1 MTSLG
6 KWMLAA
12 AVVASGLGM
21 GAAKA
26 NAAQIG
32 IYVRAGR
39 PAVPPCP
46 GPGYAWVNAYYDGYG
61 NYVPGYWNYVGVSTY
76 VPAGGVYLSYRGGD
90 YDHDRWEHERRENEW
105 REHEWREHEEHEH
118 HDNGWHRGWD
128 HDGR

>member
-1 MTSLG
+1 MKNVG
-6 KWMLAA
+6 KWLLAA

-39 PAVPPCP
+39 AIPPCP
-46 GPGYAWVNAYYDGYG
+46 GPGYAWVNAYYDEYG
-61 NYVPGYWNYVGVSTY
+61 NYVPGYWNYVGVTTY
-76 VPAGGVYLSYRGGD
+76 APAGGVYMGYGGG
-90 YDHDRWEHERRENEW
+90 YYGDRDWDHERREHEW
-105 REHEWREHEEHEH
+105 REHEWREHQEHEWREH

-128 HDGR
+128 R